1 MTSTFKST
9 LALLRP
15 YYKVPFAR
23 RSTSGGLNVNQG
35 VLSNQEKGDSFTEPQ
50 VYKSKRNLTAQL
62 KTRKKE
68 TLLLNEEKQQ
78 QAMNSLGISARHE
91 EQLRRGRRVP
101 MSPQEKAAE
110 LREDESMVL
119 PTAETADYSTHMRS
133 LIQREKD
140 RKDYM
145 LSKLGDAPT
154 SKEFYKLF
162 KNLRDEEEAEE
173 TVEKYQRRLVD
184 EYGIYPTTRVDAF
197 MLDDDALFPEW
208 VHALPATVRDQ
219 VKYGSLG
226 LTEEDEAL
234 RVRLGRMPLDRR
246 IGEWKRLK
254 KAKEYRA
261 ANEETLTLA
270 ELRLARQGKRRF
282 HWLQRKRERRAA
294 TLRRMSMRK
303 PEEAALWPSTAI
315 DFSQRMAFIAQHVEN
330 GVQTNGMWP
339 LSSDDLLRA
348 KLARQREQ
356 RENTFVTSSDS
367 KSSSAPQQHQSVK
380 ELMGS
385 LQEKEKQYKRL
396 SRKVYANRVN
406 AVVHGDQDEYGRNY
420 RKMKAQASHRRRAY
434 DSFAEMALG
443 KEIDREPDVN
453 SKGQNRG
460 KDDGWSRVH
469 HTWSDGMP
477 STRYGS

>member
-1 MTSTFKST
+1 MTFFFKGS
-9 LALLRP
+9 LVLLKP
-15 YYKVPFAR
+15 YHRVPFAR
-23 RSTSGGLNVNQG
+23 RSASGGVNVNLG

-50 VYKSKRNLTAQL
+50 VYKSKSNLTARL
-62 KTRKKE
+62 KTHRKE
-68 TLLLNEEKQQ
+68 ALLRNEEHQKQSMSALGMGAQ
-78 QAMNSLGISARHE
+78 QAE
-91 EQLRRGRRVP
+91 ELRRGRRMP
-101 MSPQEKAAE
+101 MSPQERVAE
-110 LREDESMVL
+110 AQEDADMVL
-119 PTAETADYSTHMRS
+119 RSTRETADYSTHVRS

-145 LSKLGDAPT
+145 LAKLEDAPT

-162 KNLRDEEEAEE
+162 KNLRDEEESEE
-173 TVEKYQRRLVD
+173 IIETYQKRLVD

-197 MLDDDALFPEW
+197 MLDDDSLFPEW

-219 VKYGSLG
+219 VKYGRLG

-246 IGEWKRLK
+246 VGEWRRLK

-294 TLRRMSMRK
+294 ALRRMSMRK
-303 PEEAALWPSTAI
+303 PEEAALWPSTAV

-330 GVQTNGMWP
+330 GVQTNGLWP
-339 LSSDDLLRA
+339 LSADDLLRA
-348 KLARQREQ
+348 KWARQRAQ
-356 RENTFVTSSDS
+356 REDVFVASSDGAAS
-367 KSSSAPQQHQSVK
+367 GAAHQSVV
-380 ELMGS
+380 ELLGS
-385 LQEKEKQYKRL
+385 LQEKGKQYKRL

-406 AVVHGDQDEYGRNY
+406 AVVHGDQDEFGRNY
-420 RKMKAQASHRRRAY
+420 RKMKSQATHRRRAY
-434 DSFAEMALG
+434 DSFAEIALEKEVG
-443 KEIDREPDVN
+443 KEPDVHVR
-453 SKGQNRG
+453 GHHRG
-460 KDDGWSRVH
+460 KNDGWSRVH